1 MVQNSDRLHTI
12 LPIQYIV
19 VYELHTLIISYIRS
33 ILLSIKTTIP
43 YAIPTGATISVDESG
58 KTLHTTAVC
67 EQFFL

>member
-1 MVQNSDRLHTI
+1 MVQNSDRLHTDTTY
-12 LPIQYIV
+12 IQYIV
-19 VYELHTLIISYIRS
+19 VYELHTLIIS